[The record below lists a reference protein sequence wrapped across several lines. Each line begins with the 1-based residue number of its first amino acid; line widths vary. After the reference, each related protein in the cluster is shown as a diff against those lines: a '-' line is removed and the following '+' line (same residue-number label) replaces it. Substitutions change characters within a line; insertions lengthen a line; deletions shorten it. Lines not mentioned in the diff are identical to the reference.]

1 MYIKQFAKI
10 ALTFDFQRL
19 TQMLVLKIK
28 KKIMKKNQFLK
39 NYWHTDI
46 DSSM

>member
-10 ALTFDFQRL
+10 AKADSNAC
-19 TQMLVLKIK
+19 LKNK